1 MMVHRLAR
9 DSDFG
14 AIYEL
19 YMEQSANPFL
29 TYDFMDQAEFRGI
42 YQQLLSTD
50 TVFVVEVHDAIA
62 ATYRLI
68 PKTYRQS
75 HTFYLGSFTIKKD
88 HQGKGWGTEVLN
100 HIKAF
105 SLEKKRTRI
114 ELTVDINNPAA
125 IALYKKSGFLV
136 EGQIRNSYRRSDTG
150 EFYDEY
156 LMSVI
161 L

>member
-1 MMVHRLAR
+1 MVHRLAR

-29 TYDFMDQAEFRGI
+29 TYDFMDQAEIRGL

-88 HQGKGWGTEVLN
+88 HQGKGWGSEVLN

-105 SLEKKRTRI
+105 SIK
-114 ELTVDINNPAA
+114 
-125 IALYKKSGFLV
+125 
-136 EGQIRNSYRRSDTG
+136 
-150 EFYDEY
+150 
-156 LMSVI
+156 
-161 L
+161 